1 MVYLSVMYIIAK
13 FNLLD
18 FGMALVGALIVDVI
32 IMYSICVL
40 SEDNSR
46 RQ

>member
-1 MVYLSVMYIIAK
+1 MIYLSVMYIIAK

-18 FGMALVGALIVDVI
+18 FGMALIGALIVDVV
-32 IMYSICVL
+32 IMYSICAL
-40 SEDNSR
+40 SKDNSR